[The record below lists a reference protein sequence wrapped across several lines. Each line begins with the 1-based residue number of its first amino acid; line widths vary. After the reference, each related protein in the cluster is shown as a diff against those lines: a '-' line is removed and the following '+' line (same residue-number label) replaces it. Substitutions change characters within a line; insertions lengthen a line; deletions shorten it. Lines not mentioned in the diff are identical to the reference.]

1 MKCTCKATHTTPTK
15 ALYRLTSTFL
25 PDYQHTLNL
34 ASPIILQTIV
44 PNYLNTMTHK
54 AQPPNPN
61 VSNEL
66 KTAPTVAIKCLVC
79 LLIAGSDVILDEFYQ
94 VKLQQPAASL
104 SSPSCT
110 SMLKFLSVT

>member
-1 MKCTCKATHTTPTK
+1 M
-15 ALYRLTSTFL
+15 FL

-44 PNYLNTMTHK
+44 PNHLNTMAHK
-54 AQPPNPN
+54 AQPPDPN

-66 KTAPTVAIKCLVC
+66 KTAPTVAIKYLLC
-79 LLIAGSDVILDEFYQ
+79 LLIAGSKVILDDFCQ
-94 VKLQQPAASL
+94 VQLQQPAASF
-104 SSPSCT
+104 SSSSCT